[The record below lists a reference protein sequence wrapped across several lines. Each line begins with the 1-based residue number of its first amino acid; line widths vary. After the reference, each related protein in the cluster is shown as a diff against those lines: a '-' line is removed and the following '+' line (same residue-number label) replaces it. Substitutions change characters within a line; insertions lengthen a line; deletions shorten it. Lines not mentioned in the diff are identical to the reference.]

1 MGKGRSSAGG
11 AARDDE
17 SKSPTKP
24 FTDVHAI
31 VFADF
36 GLSVREPFTA
46 EQLTR
51 LHEAMAP
58 TLLAAGFE
66 RDPAD
71 EEAEEGSV
79 VYHRLTSGTGEII
92 EEFHIHANHVHLFVN
107 EYRGWQVTKK
117 IALDRLAPMWALVS
131 DPTFGLANARL
142 VLGYKDAFSNADPRS
157 NSSHDVFKPNPLLPQ
172 YVFDAGLFW
181 RYQLTL
187 MEIGT
192 KELPWDNFARLEVEA
207 QVQNMAEDEGDEA
220 ERVLVHSTDITHRQQ
235 LAGNSDGDP
244 AVEWSAGTVERKFDH
259 LHERNKQVMVE
270 LLSADMAERIGLTEG
285 EA

>member
-181 RYQLTL
+181 RYQLKAMRPSVSSCTRPISPTANSLLGTL
-187 MEIGT
+187 MGIQRSNG
-192 KELPWDNFARLEVEA
+192 RLGQSNGSLTIFTIETNRLWSNYLA
-207 QVQNMAEDEGDEA
+207 QIWQNG
-220 ERVLVHSTDITHRQQ
+220 
-235 LAGNSDGDP
+235 
-244 AVEWSAGTVERKFDH
+244 
-259 LHERNKQVMVE
+259 
-270 LLSADMAERIGLTEG
+270 
-285 EA
+285 